1 MGREQLR
8 KTLEQLQMELAH
20 TDSADST
27 TNELLQG
34 VRRDVAVLL
43 ERLDQPATDRQR
55 SIPAR
60 LRDAIPYFEGSH
72 PRLTIA
78 MAEVVD
84 TLNRMG
90 L

>member
-1 MGREQLR
+1 MGQEQLR
-8 KTLEQLQMELAH
+8 KTLEQLQTELAH

-34 VRRDVAVLL
+34 VRRDVAALL
-43 ERLDQPATDRQR
+43 DRLDQPSAHGQR
-55 SIPAR
+55 SALAR

-72 PRLTIA
+72 PSLTIA
-78 MAEVVD
+78 MAQVVD